1 MEKPLRQIICADDVI
16 RAGACAEGV
25 HKACE
30 ARGFWAGSID
40 EALAVFPNQQYM
52 ILRSVDGNGY
62 GDNYGDGDGDGNG
75 DGYGYGNSDGYGYDY
90 GYGYGDGN
98 GYGYGNSYGYD
109 YGDGNGNDYGY
120 GDGYG

>member
-40 EALAVFPNQQYM
+40 EALAVFPNQQDM

-62 GDNYGDGDGDGNG
+62 GDNYGDGDGYGN
-75 DGYGYGNSDGYGYDY
+75 GNSD
-90 GYGYGDGN
+90 

-109 YGDGNGNDYGY
+109 YGDGNGDGNGNDYGY

>member
-40 EALAVFPNQQYM
+40 EALAVFPNQQDM

-62 GDNYGDGDGDGNG
+62 GDNYGYGNSDDYDYGDGDGNG
-75 DGYGYGNSDGYGYDY
+75 N
-90 GYGYGDGN
+90 
-98 GYGYGNSYGYD
+98 
-109 YGDGNGNDYGY
+109 

>member
-40 EALAVFPNQQYM
+40 EALAVFPNQQDM

-75 DGYGYGNSDGYGYDY
+75 DGYGYDY

-98 GYGYGNSYGYD
+98 GYGYGY
-109 YGDGNGNDYGY
+109 GNGYNKSEWHLAGAIIND
-120 GDGYG
+120 

>member
-40 EALAVFPNQQYM
+40 EALAVFPNQQDM

-62 GDNYGDGDGDGNG
+62 GDNYGNSDDYDHGDGSGDSSGSGNG
-75 DGYGYGNSDGYGYDY
+75 DGYGSGDGY
-90 GYGYGDGN
+90 GYGYGDGH
-98 GYGYGNSYGYD
+98 GYGS
-109 YGDGNGNDYGY
+109 GDG
-120 GDGYG
+120 DG

>member
-40 EALAVFPNQQYM
+40 EALAVFPNQQDM

-62 GDNYGDGDGDGNG
+62 GDNYGNSDDYDYG
-75 DGYGYGNSDGYGYDY
+75 DGYGYGNSDDYDY
-90 GYGYGDGN
+90 GDGYGDGN
-98 GYGYGNSYGYD
+98 G
-109 YGDGNGNDYGY
+109 
-120 GDGYG
+120 DGYG